1 MRFWLVRLA
10 SVAVVLVG
18 CFLLQQ
24 WAAASLTPYL
34 QSLVFLAGGYVTLA
48 VSLNLINGITG
59 QFSIGHAA
67 FYMIGA
73 YTTAFLTATFFKA
86 QPLDSTAW
94 VVLMVV
100 AGSVVAGIAGLVVG
114 LPSLRLRGDYLAI
127 VTLGFGEIIRIVV
140 QNVKALG
147 GSFGIDCRVEPAP
160 PSIMLMWLLAILTIA
175 VCRNLLK
182 SAHGLPFL
190 AVREDEIA
198 SSAMGVQVTK
208 VKVTAFV
215 VGSMFAGAAGAIY
228 APFQVFIT
236 PLNFDMYQSFIV
248 LTMVV
253 MGGTGSVT
261 GSAIAGLLL
270 YLLPEYLRLMK
281 QPGTSKAISLGGP
294 AVAAGLVGVIVLVW
308 LLRVVQA
315 KVVGSKWQRWAGNLG
330 ALAATALLVY
340 LGSLALQAVP
350 FLRARTYTMAELRM
364 AIFAL
369 VLIALMLLR
378 PAGIMGHH
386 EFSWDGIGRWLR
398 RRTSGAKA

>member
-1 MRFWLVRLA
+1 MKFGVVRIASIGLALVA
-10 SVAVVLVG
+10 
-18 CFLLQQ
+18 CYLLQQ
-24 WAAASLTPYL
+24 WASANLTPYL

-73 YTTAFLTATFFKA
+73 YTTAFLTATFFQS

-94 VVLMVV
+94 VVLM
-100 AGSVVAGIAGLVVG
+100 AGAGAIAAGIAGLVVG

-127 VTLGFGEIIRIVV
+127 VTLGFGEIIRVVV

-147 GSFGIDCRVEPAP
+147 GSFGIDCRVDPAP
-160 PSIMLMWLLAILTIA
+160 PSIMLIWLLAILTIA
-175 VCRNLLK
+175 ICRNLLK
-182 SAHGLPFL
+182 TAHGLPFL

-208 VKVTAFV
+208 AKVTAFI
-215 VGSMFAGAAGAIY
+215 VGSMFAGAAGAVY

-253 MGGTGSVT
+253 MGGTGSIT
-261 GSAIAGLLL
+261 GAAVAGLLL

-281 QPGTSKAISLGGP
+281 QPGTTKAISLGGP
-294 AVAAGLVGVIVLVW
+294 AVAAGLIGTIVLVW
-308 LLRVVQA
+308 LLRVA
-315 KVVGSKWQRWAGNLG
+315 AEKLVGSKWQRWGGNVG
-330 ALAATALLVY
+330 ALVIAGLVVFIGTKLL
-340 LGSLALQAVP
+340 SSVP
-350 FLRARTYTMAELRM
+350 FLLEKRYTMAELRM

-378 PAGIMGHH
+378 PQGIMAHH
-386 EFSWDGIGRWLR
+386 EFSWDGIGKWLKR
-398 RRTSGAKA
+398 KQAGAKA